1 MRTVS
6 LGGKGEESH
15 LHSSS
20 SGPVAQVLLGR
31 HILPPFT
38 KEDAETQKDYGLPVP
53 LTHLLISAKY
63 KL

>member
-15 LHSSS
+15 PHSSS
-20 SGPVAQVLLGR
+20 PGPVAQVLLGR

-38 KEDAETQKDYGLPVP
+38 KVDAEIQKDYGLPVP
-53 LTHLLISAKY
+53 RHIC
-63 KL
+63 